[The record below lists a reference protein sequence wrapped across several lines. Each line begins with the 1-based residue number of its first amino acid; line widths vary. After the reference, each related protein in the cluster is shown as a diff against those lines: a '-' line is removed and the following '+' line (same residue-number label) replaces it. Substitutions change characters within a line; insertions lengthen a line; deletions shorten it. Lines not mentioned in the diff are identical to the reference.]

1 MSPPIASIDDTICH
15 PAMKCQFT
23 GIPTFAPEHFARL
36 RQVDTLKRKQFIK
49 GTTQIA
55 QEGAIQMFNEPRRGM
70 EEIIVGVVG
79 TLQFDVL
86 QYRLNTEYNVEVR
99 LEPMSQE
106 YIRWIENETDP
117 EVPPSLYLTSDA
129 KLIQDFKG
137 NYLIIYAHEWSLQ
150 MILDRNK
157 GLKLGEFGRN

>member
-1 MSPPIASIDDTICH
+1 
-15 PAMKCQFT
+15 MKCRYT

-36 RQVDTLKRKQFIK
+36 RQVDTLKRKQFVK

-86 QYRLNTEYNVEVR
+86 QYRLNT
-99 LEPMSQE
+99 
-106 YIRWIENETDP
+106 
-117 EVPPSLYLTSDA
+117 
-129 KLIQDFKG
+129 
-137 NYLIIYAHEWSLQ
+137 
-150 MILDRNK
+150 
-157 GLKLGEFGRN
+157 